1 VHVPIGDI
9 LNGELARA
17 RPQVAISVPITLEV
31 AGNRAHHGE
40 APDVEL
46 PVLVEQR
53 LLDVLLDDVGAAVAV
68 HVGVL
73 HQGLDVV
80 DVSADL
86 DAAPTIRVLA
96 RLDDP
101 KGLAELGELLQDSRL
116 VRILCVV
123 VQLLELE
130 ELWIVEALLDV
141 ERERQVMMILFAYGL
156 VVHLHVVEYGLLVA
170 QVVVVLHL
178 AVVEQA
184 VRSWVLLFVI
194 IFFLAFLASASED
207 SAVLGG
213 AAVGSCRVLLLELD
227 LGAGIAK
234 RC

>member
-1 VHVPIGDI
+1 MI
-9 LNGELARA
+9 
-17 RPQVAISVPITLEV
+17 
-31 AGNRAHHGE
+31 
-40 APDVEL
+40 
-46 PVLVEQR
+46 
-53 LLDVLLDDVGAAVAV
+53 
-68 HVGVL
+68 
-73 HQGLDVV
+73 

-101 KGLAELGELLQDSRL
+101 KGLTELGELVQDGWL
-116 VRILCVV
+116 VRILSIM
-123 VQLLELE
+123 VQLLKLE

-156 VVHLHVVEYGLLVA
+156 VVDLHVVEYGLLVA

-184 VRSWVLLFVI
+184 VRGWVLLLVVVFL
-194 IFFLAFLASASED
+194 LAFLASAAED
-207 SAVLGG
+207 SAVLGST
-213 AAVGSCRVLLLELD
+213 AVGSCRVLLLELD
-227 LGAGIAK
+227 LGAGVTK